1 MKIENQVCSLE
12 QAKRLKELGIE
23 QENYSFKWMDEGSI
37 PYLTDKF
44 RGNWSNDPRMVV
56 DVIGEYRAF
65 TVAELGMMLP
75 EDYSS
80 FHISKS
86 WHFRKA
92 EFGCEHNDNTQPKD
106 VMQAPTEAQARAE
119 MLIYLLNNNHTTS
132 EEVNNRLTN
141 S

>member
-65 TVAELGMMLP
+65 TVAELLFMNHETITINTLQLA
-75 EDYSS
+75 SS
-80 FHISKS
+80 
-86 WHFRKA
+86 A
-92 EFGCEHNDNTQPKD
+92 EALADHLIGRIERGDITIDEIN
-106 VMQAPTEAQARAE
+106 AR
-119 MLIYLLNNNHTTS
+119 L
-132 EEVNNRLTN
+132 
-141 S
+141 